1 VSSKAAEQRAWARA
15 NPLATTVQP
24 FANLNAALDALDHT
38 DIKSDIGGALE
49 DVETCESVETMA
61 DFKANLLCAAG
72 QLKTALA
79 AIEKLAAR
87 C

>member
-1 VSSKAAEQRAWARA
+1 M
-15 NPLATTVQP
+15 ATKTVQT
-24 FANLNAALDALDHT
+24 FASLNAALDALDRT
-38 DIKSDIGGALE
+38 DIKSDISGALE
-49 DVETCESVETMA
+49 DIETCESVETMA